1 MADMVAKQVAQGTM
15 ILITNQVAK
24 ESKNYY
30 IRETSFRYTRE
41 DHHQMERLKIV
52 HNYTPYGVAETEDGK
67 SILPQKEGQQYF
79 TNLHQFILLGTKKLK
94 DIVGHSDHHVTGLSD
109 IVKEAVQN
117 CKSSALTN
125 AAHHIGTPGKC
136 LQGDTRSILGS

>member
-30 IRETSFRYTRE
+30 IRETSFRYTPE

-67 SILPQKEGQQYF
+67 SILPRKEGQHYV
-79 TNLHQFILLGTKKLK
+79 TNRHQLTHLGAKKLK
-94 DIVGHSDHHVTGLSD
+94 DLILHSNYHVMGLSD

-125 AAHHIGTPGKC
+125 AAHHIGTRGKC